1 MRFHKTWKPVAAK
14 RPMLPTP
21 VFMRPHSTQ
30 APALANFQVDRASAS
45 ATVLAADRNVSHAK
59 LAA

>member
-21 VFMRPHSTQ
+21 AFMRPHSTQ
-30 APALANFQVDRASAS
+30 APALANFQVDRASAM
-45 ATVLAADRNVSHAK
+45 ALAADRNGSHAK